1 MKQFLKKLYEHIE
14 IILLVCL
21 SVSFLLGVYTM
32 INRTGDPTTMDYV
45 AQAIIGTIIIG
56 DVLFLIRERKKK
68 IESEIKS
75 ICTR

>member
-1 MKQFLKKLYEHIE
+1 
-14 IILLVCL
+14 
-21 SVSFLLGVYTM
+21 M

>member
-1 MKQFLKKLYEHIE
+1 ME

-32 INRTGDPTTMDYV
+32 INRAGGPTTMDYV

-68 IESEIKS
+68 IES
-75 ICTR
+75 